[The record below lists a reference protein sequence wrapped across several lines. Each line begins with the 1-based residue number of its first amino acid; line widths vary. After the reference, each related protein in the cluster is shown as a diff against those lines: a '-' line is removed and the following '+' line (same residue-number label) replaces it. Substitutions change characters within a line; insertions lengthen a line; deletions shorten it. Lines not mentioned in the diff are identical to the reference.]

1 MGIRA
6 DSRESSVGQLAGSQC
21 HATLVKTPPG
31 WIAASTTGNCQGD
44 HLTVYLASNSAY
56 TSQTATATSSGSE
69 LHLPCGYWQ
78 ADFYS
83 GTVRSVIS
91 HSRSGKSKGS
101 HVLIADRRGDHTCS
115 PPVTTTTTTV
125 PSTTT
130 TVAKK
135 SKTTQPQTGSSSGDG
150 GGHAKATHATAAHA
164 GTGAL
169 AFTGAPVAG
178 EAGFAMSIALV
189 GAVLVRLAGQRRH
202 RALSRRLALARQAG
216 SVRL

>member
-1 MGIRA
+1 
-6 DSRESSVGQLAGSQC
+6 VGQLAGSQC
-21 HATLVKTPPG
+21 QATLVKTPPG
-31 WIAASTTGNCQGD
+31 LIAASTTGNCQGD

-56 TSQTATATSSGSE
+56 TSQTATATSTGSQ

-91 HSRSGKSKGS
+91 HTRSSNGKGS

-150 GGHAKATHATAAHA
+150 GGHSKATHATAAHA
-164 GTGAL
+164 GTGVL

-178 EAGFAMSIALV
+178 EAGFAMSLALI
-189 GAVLVRLAGQRRH
+189 GAVLVRLAGQRR
-202 RALSRRLALARQAG
+202 RRVLARRFVLARQTD
-216 SVRL
+216 SLRL